1 MGKMRRKN
9 TPYLAAA
16 DIEHLYRF
24 AHSIV
29 SEQLPLVLPE
39 GVQVTLVLRM
49 GPGAEAAAVV
59 ASSDFEMGLA
69 RDVINQALAVRMQGL
84 APHDPEDGGPG
95 LQ

>member
-1 MGKMRRKN
+1 MRRKN
-9 TPYLAAA
+9 TPSATAA
-16 DIEHLYRF
+16 DIERLYLF
-24 AHSIV
+24 AHNIV

-39 GVQVTLVLRM
+39 GVQATLVLRT

-69 RDVINQALAVRMQGL
+69 RDVLNQALAVRMQGL
-84 APHDPEDGGPG
+84 APYNPEDGGPG